1 MQIHEV
7 NTLSPVN
14 RIVLLGA
21 SNLTLSLRL
30 IIQLIQQYCGGPSEV
45 FAAAGHGR
53 SYGQNS
59 RVLVRDLPGIVQ
71 CGLWRHLHSVKA
83 EDASRTYA
91 LLTDVGNDIP
101 YEVDPEKIL
110 KWVTW
115 CVDQLQMQDARIVMT
130 NLPMASIEAM
140 SDMKFNALRSVMFPS
155 CRLSRKDVVVRA
167 QTVHQGLIDL
177 AECKQLVISDLDPDL
192 MSFDGIHVAYWKRPE
207 FYRQLLKQFVLFEA
221 RDEHTDAG
229 FGHKVTAPLT
239 QRERPPLMPW
249 QRRPR
254 FAVRWI
260 FGKIDRQVQPSGF
273 FKDQTAVSLY

>member
-1 MQIHEV
+1 MQTREV
-7 NTLSPVN
+7 KTLSPVN

-21 SNLTLSLRL
+21 SNLTLSLRM
-30 IIQLIQQYCGGPSEV
+30 IIQLLQQYCGGPSEV
-45 FAAAGHGR
+45 LAAAGHGR

-71 CGLWRHLHSVKA
+71 CGLWRQLHSVKA
-83 EDASRTYA
+83 EDAPRTYA

-130 NLPMASIEAM
+130 NLPMASIEVM
-140 SDMKFNALRSVMFPS
+140 SDMKFNMLRPVMFPS
-155 CRLSRKDVVVRA
+155 CRLSRNDVVVRA
-167 QTVHQGLIDL
+167 RTVHQGLIDL
-177 AECKQLVISDLDPDL
+177 AERKQLVIRDLDPDL
-192 MSFDGIHVAYWKRPE
+192 MGWDGIHVAYWKRLA
-207 FYRQLLKQFVLFEA
+207 FYRQLLKQFVLFEESDA
-221 RDEHTDAG
+221 HTDAG
-229 FGHKVTAPLT
+229 FGHKVTTPLT
-239 QRERPPLMPW
+239 RRDRSLLPW

-254 FAVRWI
+254 FAVRRI